1 MAFVLVLSAFVL
13 EVGEVFIDTFF
24 SIFISKCPKPT
35 CRKNKMGYQQLILL
49 DQEAKAAKIERQPVQ
64 TLTTTAKR
72 DLNPFELKSVD
83 VML

>member
-1 MAFVLVLSAFVL
+1 
-13 EVGEVFIDTFF
+13 
-24 SIFISKCPKPT
+24 
-35 CRKNKMGYQQLILL
+35 MGYQQLILL